1 MSNSD
6 YVPESDEE
14 MYNTEVYEAFLLS
27 AKNIHRVLDAEF
39 DPGEGNRVYSELQTF
54 RGSSPGKV
62 CQSKLLHFFFFCTKC
77 KVITI

>member
-54 RGSSPGKV
+54 HGSSRGKFV
-62 CQSKLLHFFFFCTKC
+62 NLSCCIFFSFVLNIK
-77 KVITI
+77 